1 MVTLLNTIEDP
12 AARRICA
19 DFGDA
24 PDALLEILHGIQHAH
39 GYLPEASLRTVAHVL
54 NISRAEVHGVVTF
67 YHDFKREKQAAQTLK
82 ICRAEACQAVG
93 ANELIKEAE
102 AAFKVKIDEGGLTVG
117 LEAMYCLGNCAL
129 GPAVLVD
136 DELYGRV
143 DIKRLKAISSKH
155 ASRKNAGISS

>member
-24 PDALLEILHGIQHAH
+24 PDALLEILHGVQHMH
-39 GYLPEASLRTVAHVL
+39 GYLPESALRTVAQTL
-54 NISRAEVHGVVTF
+54 NITRAEVHGVATF
-67 YHDFKREKQAAQTLK
+67 YPDFKLKKQAAQTLK

-93 ANELIKEAE
+93 ANDLIEEAE
-102 AAFKVKIDEGGLTVG
+102 KAFKVKIDEGGLTVG

-129 GPAVLVD
+129 GPAVIVD
-136 DELYGRV
+136 DALYGRV
-143 DIKRLKAISSKH
+143 DIDRLKAISKKHSKA
-155 ASRKNAGISS
+155 AS

>member
-19 DFGDA
+19 DYDDK
-24 PDALLEILHGIQHAH
+24 PDALLEILHGIQAVQ
-39 GYLPEASLRTVAHVL
+39 GYLPESALRTVAQVL

-93 ANELIKEAE
+93 ANELIEAAE
-102 AAFKVKIDEGGLTVG
+102 AAFKVKIDAGGLTVE

-129 GPAVLVD
+129 GPAVMVD
-136 DELYGRV
+136 DRLYGRV
-143 DIKRLKAISSKH
+143 DIDRLKSISAKHSKM
-155 ASRKNAGISS
+155 SS

>member
-12 AARRICA
+12 VARRICA
-19 DFGDA
+19 DYGDKA
-24 PDALLEILHGIQHAH
+24 DALLEILHGIQHAN
-39 GYLPEASLRTVAHVL
+39 GYLPEASLRTVASVL

-67 YHDFKREKQAAQTLK
+67 YHDFKRGKQAAQTLK

-93 ANELIKEAE
+93 ANELIADAE

-129 GPAVLVD
+129 GPAVLVN

-143 DIKRLKAISSKH
+143 DIKRLKAISAEH
-155 ASRKNAGISS
+155 ASRKTAGKIS

>member
-19 DFGDA
+19 DYGDA
-24 PDALLEILHGIQHAH
+24 PDALLEILHGVQHLH
-39 GYLPEASLRTVAHVL
+39 GYLPESALRTVAHTL
-54 NISRAEVHGVVTF
+54 NITRADIHGVATF
-67 YHDFKREKQAAQTLK
+67 YHDFKLKKQAAQTLK

-93 ANELIKEAE
+93 ANDLIEQAE
-102 AAFKVKIDEGGLTVG
+102 KAFKVKIDEGGLTVG

-143 DIKRLKAISSKH
+143 DIEKLKSISAKH
-155 ASRKNAGISS
+155 AKKAGGRS